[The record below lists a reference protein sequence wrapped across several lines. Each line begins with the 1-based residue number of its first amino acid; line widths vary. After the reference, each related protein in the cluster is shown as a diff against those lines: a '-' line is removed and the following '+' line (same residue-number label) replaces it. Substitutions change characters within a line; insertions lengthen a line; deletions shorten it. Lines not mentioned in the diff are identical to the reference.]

1 MNKAELTP
9 EKIAYAKSM
18 LADDIAI
25 NELKGKEMSEE
36 EKMLAFA
43 WYAGQID
50 SNEYSMRLTKLLYG
64 TDIVINKEKSDE

>member
-1 MNKAELTP
+1 MNKKELTP

-36 EKMLAFA
+36 EKMLRFA
-43 WYAGQID
+43 LYAGQID
-50 SNEYSMRLTKLLYG
+50 DNEYSVRLTKLLYG
-64 TDIVINKEKSDE
+64 TDIVINSKE